1 MIIRKSLQYIVL
13 FFFGINFLFG
23 QENLVYVEYLDQ
35 KVHRKES
42 TAFLIANDTRAIY
55 TENKSKEKAETRLHN
70 TSVGNV
76 VVYIDDVKSN
86 EFFKTK
92 DSPLIYYD
100 EYIPHLD
107 SAYHVYDS
115 MPELNWEIT
124 DETENILGFTCKK
137 ATVKYRGSSISAYFT
152 EEIPIPFGPWKFDG
166 LPGLI
171 LKVVSDDY
179 NGISWVATS
188 IQYPYEKGFDFNW
201 DESKYN
207 LSLKEFMFEEFKV
220 LHSKSFDENTPIQKK
235 RDTFRNGKRK
245 FVVEQVYGWE
255 KPGDIWRVYYEHTY
269 NKLAPW

>member
-1 MIIRKSLQYIVL
+1 MSLALLPNSNSLRILIICDSVNFDL
-13 FFFGINFLFG
+13 FMTV
-23 QENLVYVEYLDQ
+23 NL
-35 KVHRKES
+35 
-42 TAFLIANDTRAIY
+42 I
-55 TENKSKEKAETRLHN
+55 
-70 TSVGNV
+70 
-76 VVYIDDVKSN
+76 
-86 EFFKTK
+86 
-92 DSPLIYYD
+92 IYYIFKLSEKWGSLPD

-171 LKVVSDDY
+171 LKVISNDY

-207 LSLKEFMFEEFKV
+207 LSLKEFKFEEFKV
-220 LHSKSFDENTPIQKK
+220 LHSKSFDENTSIQKI
-235 RDTFRNGKRK
+235 RDTFRNGRRK
-245 FVVEQVYGWE
+245 FVVEQVYEWE